1 LQAAVLAV
9 KLKYFNQSV
18 ERKKRIASMYL
29 DALSGVDGLIVPAIV
44 DGHILHQ
51 FTIRIL
57 SGKRDGL
64 QTSLKEQGI
73 DSMVYYPMGLHLQ
86 EAYKHWT
93 PKVSLQVSE
102 RLSHE
107 VLSLP
112 IHEAMETEEVKLVVD
127 TIKAFL
133 S

>member
-1 LQAAVLAV
+1 
-9 KLKYFNQSV
+9 
-18 ERKKRIASMYL
+18 MYL
-29 DALSGVDGLIVPAIV
+29 DALSGVDGLILPDIV

-57 SGKRDGL
+57 DGKREGL
-64 QTSLKEQGI
+64 QAFLKEHGI
-73 DSMVYYPMGLHLQ
+73 DSMVYYPMGLHQQ